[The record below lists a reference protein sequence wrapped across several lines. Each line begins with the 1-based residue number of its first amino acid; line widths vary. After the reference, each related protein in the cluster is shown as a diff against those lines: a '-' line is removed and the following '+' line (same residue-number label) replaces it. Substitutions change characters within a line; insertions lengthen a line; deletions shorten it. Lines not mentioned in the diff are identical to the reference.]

1 MFVCRLSQCLVC
13 CGWLAVLF
21 GANFPRLAY
30 NPVFSIGLKHLIFT
44 PMFTVTSYHEDG
56 RIVQNCCNLEPLV
69 HSCETV
75 KEATG
80 LAKYWANLT
89 KRGFVVVDNG
99 QSRILFGET
108 WTPKAV
114 AMQKENSVSY
124 PTSVWV

>member
-1 MFVCRLSQCLVC
+1 MSHHCLTNC
-13 CGWLAVLF
+13 L
-21 GANFPRLAY
+21 
-30 NPVFSIGLKHLIFT
+30 FSIGLKHLIFT